1 MFVTVCCRRGV
12 VYWCICVL
20 FNGNV
25 VVVNT
30 EAEDDNMDG
39 FVIFS
44 YERSILFH
52 WRDGAGNPIGCI

>member
-1 MFVTVCCRRGV
+1 MQAYYG
-12 VYWCICVL
+12 L

>member
-1 MFVTVCCRRGV
+1 M
-12 VYWCICVL
+12 WL

-30 EAEDDNMDG
+30 EAEDDDNMNG